1 MNKKYYWEHDLPYND
16 YSSYAKRKFK
26 NRIQKISIDAGFTCP
41 NRDGKKAVGGCT
53 YCNNNTFKPYY
64 TSPKKSIT
72 QQLQEG
78 IDFFSKKYKT
88 QEYLAYFQ
96 AYSNTYNDIKSLKQK
111 YSEALSVEGVRG
123 LVIATRPD
131 CIDDAVL
138 DYLQELAKKY
148 HIVLEYGVETCYDK
162 TLKRINRGH
171 TFSETQ
177 QTLIKSSGRG
187 INVGIHLILGL
198 PGETRTE
205 ILESADI
212 ISSLPFDTL
221 KLHQLQI
228 IKGTAMASDY
238 KKNPDDYELFSL
250 DEYIDFVSKFLGRL
264 TPKVYVE
271 RFVSEVPSDM
281 LIAPRWGR
289 CKNFEINH
297 KIIKSLNAQNSWQGK
312 FFGMR

>member
-1 MNKKYYWEHDLPYND
+1 MPYND